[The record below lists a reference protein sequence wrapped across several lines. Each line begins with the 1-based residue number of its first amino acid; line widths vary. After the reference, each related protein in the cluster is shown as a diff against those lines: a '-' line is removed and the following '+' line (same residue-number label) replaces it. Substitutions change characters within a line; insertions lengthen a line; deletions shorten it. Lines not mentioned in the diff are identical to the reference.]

1 MENEKLESQKIN
13 ENSLGNVAGG
23 YDIKINYTKY
33 GEEPKDKS
41 VGTLFLHD
49 NELKMVKELGIL
61 NPDGSIDEENLKTV
75 QFAFLFANESG
86 KNEIK
91 EGGKNKIKIV

>member
-1 MENEKLESQKIN
+1 MENEKLEKQKIDEN
-13 ENSLGNVAGG
+13 ELGNVSGG
-23 YDIKINYTKY
+23 YDVKINYVKPCSDPP
-33 GEEPKDKS
+33 ES

-61 NPDGSIDEENLKTV
+61 NPDGSIDEENLETV
-75 QFAFLFANESG
+75 QLAFLFANESG

>member
-1 MENEKLESQKIN
+1 MKNEKLENQKIN
-13 ENSLGNVAGG
+13 ENSLKNVAGG
-23 YDIKINYTKY
+23 YDVKINYVKP
-33 GEEPKDKS
+33 GSEPSES

-61 NPDGSIDEENLKTV
+61 NPDGSIDEENLNKV
-75 QFAFLFANESG
+75 QFAFLFANEFG